1 MTDKSL
7 VKVKDRL
14 VPVNTRQSG
23 DDGMRMLI
31 STRLRKSPFWHK
43 SLEAGAWCCTVY
55 NRMYHPRAYASPEE
69 GGLMKEYEHLT
80 QHVSMWNVSVE
91 RQIRVKGPDAAD
103 FVNMVITRDVHK
115 KLPPGMARYVILC
128 NEKGG
133 IINDPVLLRVAEDE
147 FWFSI
152 SDSDVQLWLEGVNA
166 GLKYDVEI
174 DEIDVAPVQIQGP
187 KAKDMMVDIYGE
199 EILNVRYYGLM
210 EGTLKSKDGQDEMSV
225 VISRTGFSGEI
236 GFEVYLR
243 DATIYADKFWERML
257 SAGEPYNIMV
267 IAPSHIRRIEA
278 GILSWGQDMDL
289 ETNPFEVG
297 LDWQVDLKKDKY
309 IGKEAL
315 AKIKEEGVQQI
326 LVGIKM
332 GGEPLT
338 WYNEDFWII
347 ADENDNDVGFVTSA
361 FYSPSLDSNIAMGF
375 VPLKYKE
382 IGTKLKVRLPKDG
395 TVDGEVVPKPFKDP
409 NKEIPKQQL
418 LENAQAAKK
427 ASA

>member
-1 MTDKSL
+1 MIKTKDKM
-7 VKVKDRL
+7 

-31 STRLRKSPFWHK
+31 STRIRKSPYWHK

-55 NRMYHPRAYASPEE
+55 NHMYHPRAYASPEE
-69 GGLMKEYEHLT
+69 GGLMKEYEHVT
-80 QHVSMWNVSVE
+80 KHVSMWNVSVE

-103 FVNMVITRDVHK
+103 FVNLVITRDVHK

-133 IINDPVLLRVAEDE
+133 IINDPVLLRIAEDE

-152 SDSDVQLWLEGVNA
+152 SDSDVLLWLQGVNY
-166 GLKYDVEI
+166 GKKYDVEI

-187 KAKDMMVDIYGE
+187 KAKDMMVDIFGE
-199 EILNVRYYGLM
+199 DVLNIRYYGLM
-210 EGTLKSKDGQDEMSV
+210 EAKINGLSV

-243 DATIYADKFWERML
+243 DATIHADEFWDSML
-257 SAGEPYNIMV
+257 EAGKPHNLMV
-267 IAPSHIRRIEA
+267 IAPSHIRRLEA
-278 GILSWGQDMDL
+278 GILSYGQDMDI

-297 LDWQVDLKKDKY
+297 LAWQVDPEKDNY

-315 AKIKEEGVQQI
+315 AKIREEGVEQQ
-326 LVGIKM
+326 LVGIRM

-338 WYNEDFWII
+338 WYNEDFWLI
-347 ADENDNDVGFVTSA
+347 ADADGNDIGYVTSA
-361 FYSPSLDSNIAMGF
+361 FFSPSLDTNIAMGF
-375 VPLKYKE
+375 VPVKYAE
-382 IGTKLKVRLPKDG
+382 LGTELQVRLPKDG
-395 TVDGEVVPKPFKDP
+395 AVEALVVEKPFKDP
-409 NKEIPKQQL
+409 KKEIPSAQL
-418 LENAQAAKK
+418 ATG
-427 ASA
+427 